1 MLKTIRL
8 LPTDTLSKKI
18 LERNLMTTIITPN
31 KYGSR
36 NTTESIW
43 SLAALP
49 LDSLSRLKLTGNS
62 PVLPTSFQ
70 VGVAAQSSIAVA
82 ALAATELEGQRNGK
96 LQSVSIDMKQAEL
109 ECTGYFIVNGKVPE
123 SWAPLS
129 GLYPCKD
136 GYVRIHANFNHH
148 RDGALKILGL
158 NNLSKNYRKED
169 VSNALSQWA
178 AIDYETAAAEANMVV
193 SAARS
198 FSAWDKHPH
207 AKIIEQLP
215 LITFEKIGEAEP
227 LELPN
232 LAQNQKALAGLK
244 VVDLTRILAG
254 PVCGR
259 TLAAYG
265 ADVMLVNSPEL
276 PNIEH
281 IADTSRGKISTL
293 LDLNKTS
300 DNAKLLE
307 LVRDAHIFVQ
317 GYRPGGLAKLGFSPE
332 QLAEIRPGLSYV
344 TLSAYGHQGPWS
356 NRRGFDSLVQT
367 ATGFNFAEAQA
378 AESNSPRALPVQI
391 LDYASGFLMA
401 FAAQAAVLKQQ
412 KEGGSWH
419 ARISLVQTAHWLRS
433 LGRITDNFHQ
443 NQADYAAIIQHYSS
457 NFGELGAIPHAAIFS
472 DMASDWTR
480 PSSKPGTD
488 AAEWPE

>member
-1 MLKTIRL
+1 
-8 LPTDTLSKKI
+8 
-18 LERNLMTTIITPN
+18 MTTNITPD
-31 KYGSR
+31 KHGSR

-49 LDSLSRLKLTGNS
+49 LDSLSRLTLTGDS
-62 PVLPTSFQ
+62 PSLPTSFH

-82 ALAATELEGQRNGK
+82 ALAASELEYQRNGK
-96 LQSVSIDMKQAEL
+96 LQSVSVDMTQAEL
-109 ECTGYFIVNGKVPE
+109 ECTSYFTVNGKVPA

-129 GLYPCKD
+129 GLYPCQD
-136 GYVRIHANFNHH
+136 GHVRIHANFNHH
-148 RDGALKILGL
+148 RDGALKLLEL
-158 NNLSKNYRKED
+158 NNLSKSYSKED
-169 VSNALSQWA
+169 VSIALSQWT
-178 AIDYETAAAEANMVV
+178 AIGFETAAAEANLVV
-193 SAARS
+193 SAVRS
-198 FSAWDKHPH
+198 FSAWDNHPH
-207 AKIIEQLP
+207 GQIIEQLP
-215 LITFEKIGEAEP
+215 LITFEKIGEAAP

-232 LAQNQKALAGLK
+232 LAKDQKALAGIR

-265 ADVMLVNSPEL
+265 AEVMLVNSPKL

-281 IADTSRGKISTL
+281 IADTSRGKLSSL
-293 LDLNKTS
+293 LDLKRNS
-300 DNAKLLE
+300 DNAQLLE
-307 LVRDAHIFVQ
+307 LVRGAHIFVQ

-367 ATGFNFAEAQA
+367 ATGFNFAEAEA
-378 AESNSPRALPVQI
+378 AGSNSPKALPVQI

-419 ARISLVQTAHWLRS
+419 ARISLVQTAYWLRS
-433 LGRITDNFHQ
+433 LGRVTNNF
-443 NQADYAAIIQHYSS
+443 NKNELDYAAMHQLYAS
-457 NFGELGAIPHAAIFS
+457 NFGELAAIPHAAQFTG
-472 DMASDWTR
+472 MASDWAK
-480 PSSKPGTD
+480 PSSKPGTHEAKWSD
-488 AAEWPE
+488 